1 MKTGGPVTLEENPLV
16 LTTEDV
22 CHEGQT
28 TCSLTRW
35 HPGSFGIQ
43 VTMTM
48 TPKWGLS
55 DQILAIQGDEGGRGW
70 FISGTC
76 VLKHIFFSHYCTK
89 QGINS
94 IFCGVVMQCLAKG

>member
-76 VLKHIFFSHYCTK
+76 VLKHIFFHIIVQNK
-89 QGINS
+89 
-94 IFCGVVMQCLAKG
+94 A